1 MQNQIYVENIVS
13 IAFEESEMISVYA
26 MPDVDIKNRM
36 TAAEARNPYL
46 KKKIKINHLNTT
58 ITHFNKFYI

>member
-46 KKKIKINHLNTT
+46 KKK
-58 ITHFNKFYI
+58 